1 MEDDFILIYELIENQ
16 LVRNARIIARW
27 SRDFFAFIRSWV

>member
-1 MEDDFILIYELIENQ
+1 MEDGFILIHELIENQ

-27 SRDFFAFIRSWV
+27 LRASFAFIMS